1 MKTKTEINK
10 SKIWQM
16 NKELSSLNHNK
27 PVFIYRRGGGE
38 GRGGEGRGGS
48 RGLKGNQRG
57 NQSSLTEFKGGL
69 GKIDFQ
75 WREGRDGWGGGG
87 GGRGIIGILQNVMEG
102 IR

>member
-1 MKTKTEINK
+1 
-10 SKIWQM
+10 M

-27 PVFIYRRGGGE
+27 PVFIYRRGGEGRGGKVRGGE
-38 GRGGEGRGGS
+38 GRGGEGGS

-75 WREGRDGWGGGG
+75 WREGRGGGG
-87 GGRGIIGILQNVMEG
+87 GGRGRGIIGILQNFMEG

>member
-1 MKTKTEINK
+1 MKLNQIFRVDEIKLVLKT
-10 SKIWQM
+10 
-16 NKELSSLNHNK
+16 
-27 PVFIYRRGGGE
+27 
-38 GRGGEGRGGS
+38 

-87 GGRGIIGILQNVMEG
+87 GRGIIGILQNVMEG

>member
-1 MKTKTEINK
+1 
-10 SKIWQM
+10 M

-27 PVFIYRRGGGE
+27 PVFIYRRGGE
-38 GRGGEGRGGS
+38 GRGGEGGS

-75 WREGRDGWGGGG
+75 WREGRGGGG
-87 GGRGIIGILQNVMEG
+87 GRGRGIIGILQNVMEG